1 MSKKNRAEKIPQEI
15 REEAVAWLVRQDS
28 QPLTGSEKSSFK
40 NWLQTSPLHRKAWEE
55 VQTLWSDL
63 DALPAVPAPADKQF
77 SFARKPAWVVTMA
90 IAASLALFF
99 FFPGKTMVVGWTA
112 DKATSIGEIRSVDL
126 PDGSIAYLNTA
137 TAIDIEF
144 SGERRTIHLLQGEAE
159 FHVAHD
165 TARPFVVKAGGGTA
179 TALGTVYGV
188 RVNTESATVTV
199 LESRVEV
206 ECASAQTEDRQ
217 REVLEPA
224 QQVSYAPG
232 TGLNPVRQVSLETA
246 DAWRQGKLIFEDEP
260 LGDVIAELNRY
271 HPGHIQVIGGA
282 LNRMTVNGVF
292 PVDDPLKAIDALEK
306 SLHLSSSRLGDLL
319 ILLYL

>member
-63 DALPAVPAPADKQF
+63 DALPAVPAPADKRF
-77 SFARKPAWVVTMA
+77 SFARKPAWVATMA
-90 IAASLALFF
+90 IAASLVLFF

-126 PDGSIAYLNTA
+126 PDGSIVYLNTA

-144 SGERRTIHLLQGEAE
+144 SAQRRTIHLLQGEAE
-159 FHVAHD
+159 FHVARD
-165 TARPFVVKAGGGTA
+165 AARPFVVEAGGGTA

-188 RVNTESATVTV
+188 RVNTENATVTV

-206 ECASAQTEDRQ
+206 ECASARAGDRQ
-217 REVLEPA
+217 REVLEAA
-224 QQVSYAPG
+224 QQVSYAPD

-246 DAWRQGKLIFEDEP
+246 DTWRQGKLIFEDEP

-271 HPGHIQVIGGA
+271 HHGHIQVIGDT

-292 PVDDPLKAIDALEK
+292 PVDDPLKAIDALKK
-306 SLHLSSSRLGDLL
+306 SLNLSSSRLGDLL
-319 ILLYL
+319 ILLYM